1 MSVLDGLTSLVL
13 FVAKVGKNRK
23 ITEYSLKSVA
33 FNFVI
38 FPSMG
43 EDAQIIYMQTRLVR
57 MMSDEFGLSIP
68 AAALLFKEHGVFT
81 MSKKC
86 GNYSI
91 SKATRL
97 FLKMSSSI

>member
-1 MSVLDGLTSLVL
+1 
-13 FVAKVGKNRK
+13 
-23 ITEYSLKSVA
+23 
-33 FNFVI
+33 
-38 FPSMG
+38 MG